1 MRSEIDSSMSA
12 LGAWKG
18 TAPGKAGVAG
28 WASIGYWFASA
39 MRSVN
44 TPAGLFRVSS
54 AATEAE

>member
-1 MRSEIDSSMSA
+1 MSA

-18 TAPGKAGVAG
+18 TAPGKVGVAG

-39 MRSVN
+39 MRSVK